1 METALRVL
9 SDNEIEQ
16 VHERTLSML
25 ATTGVRVDTERGR
38 KILKQAGA
46 DVDNETDIV
55 RFPRSLVEECVGLA
69 PRDFTLGG
77 RRPDW
82 KFTVN
87 NDEST
92 LLADCAAIHVLD
104 RLTRDRHP
112 ATFDDWLKATRLID
126 ALDAVGVY

>member
-16 VHERTLSML
+16 VHERTLSLL

-38 KILKQAGA
+38 KILKKAGA

-55 RFPRSLVEECVGLA
+55 RFPRSLIEQCLDLA
-69 PRDFTLGG
+69 PKDFTLGG

-82 KFTVN
+82 KFKVN
-87 NDEST
+87 NN
-92 LLADCAAIHVLD
+92 DCTMTSLE
-104 RLTRDRHP
+104 RLCLTKH
-112 ATFDDWLKATRLID
+112 
-126 ALDAVGVY
+126 